1 MTLFKYIFKEL
12 LPNFIVGLI
21 VLVFISLMGEMLP
34 ITELII
40 THGVRVSQVLI
51 LISYLLPGILVFALP
66 AVVLI
71 SSVVTF
77 LRLSSDNEIIAL
89 KSSGISLYQ
98 MLPPVVFFSGV
109 CFVFTIL
116 MSCYAVSWGNR
127 SFKDLIFQIAESKAD
142 LGIKARIFSEPFDNV
157 VFYVS
162 EFNEKDWVMK
172 DVFVMDSRDNT
183 YTNTIIAKEA
193 RILRHP
199 AERMIT
205 LRFSR
210 GTIFVVDKSLESS
223 RNISFKTYDL
233 NIGLQDILDAL
244 ASRRKAPKEMSMG
257 DLLRH
262 AGELKRGDP
271 ERNEMM
277 IEFLERISLPIG
289 VFFMG
294 LIGVPLG
301 AQLRSRERSV
311 GIGLSLVVFAFY
323 YLCLAGTRSL
333 CEPGVIPPEVG
344 VWIPDIF
351 LIVAFAYI
359 TKRAVKEKTIGLPR
373 IRVQRPK
380 TVS

>member
-1 MTLFKYIFKEL
+1 MTLFKYILKEL

-21 VLVFISLMGEMLP
+21 ILVFISLMGEMLP
-34 ITELII
+34 ITELMI
-40 THGVRVSQVLI
+40 THGVHFSQILSLI
-51 LISYLLPGILVFALP
+51 LYLMPGILVFALP

-77 LRLSSDNEIIAL
+77 LRFSSDNEIIAL

-98 MLPPVVFFSGV
+98 MMPPVALFSGF

-127 SFKDLIFQIAESKAD
+127 SFKNVIFQIAESKAD
-142 LGIKARIFSEPFDNV
+142 LGIKARVFSEPFDNV

-162 EFNEKDWVMK
+162 EFDEKDWVMK
-172 DVFVMDSRDNT
+172 DVFVMDSRDNL
-183 YTNTIIAKEA
+183 YTNTIVAKEA
-193 RILRHP
+193 RIFRHP

-210 GTIFVVDKSLESS
+210 GTILVVDKSLESS

-233 NIGLQDILDAL
+233 HIGMKDIMDAL
-244 ASRRKAPKEMSMG
+244 ASRQKAPKEMSMK
-257 DLLRH
+257 DLLDY
-262 AGELKRGDP
+262 AGELKRGDT

-277 IEFLERISLPIG
+277 IEFFERISLPIG

-311 GIGLSLVVFAFY
+311 GIGVSLIVFTFY
-323 YLCLAGTRSL
+323 YMCLAGTRSL

-344 VWIPDIF
+344 VWMPDVF
-351 LIVAFAYI
+351 LIGAYATI
-359 TKRAVKEKTIGLPR
+359 TRRAANEKTIGFPR
-373 IRVQRPK
+373 IRIRKPK
-380 TVS
+380 TV